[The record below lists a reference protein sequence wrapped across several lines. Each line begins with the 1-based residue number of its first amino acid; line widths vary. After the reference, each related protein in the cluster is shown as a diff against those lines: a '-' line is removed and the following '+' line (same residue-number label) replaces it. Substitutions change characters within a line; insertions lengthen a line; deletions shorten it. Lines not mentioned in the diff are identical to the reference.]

1 VEIDSKVQLRISV
14 KYLNHKKL
22 VLDKYL
28 ILKPTTMSKKS
39 IQATDLF
46 LAVLAILLISV
57 SFYQTWLGLD
67 QIFGSA
73 SFIIALVLSLL
84 LLFLVWMLRV
94 AKIEGRSTS
103 SLVGIYIFIAS
114 FCFIANF
121 NALYTRFMR
130 TDIYTTELRDINE
143 RFNALESDIQSKLS
157 YKYNRETAQDIE
169 IKKKQMM
176 EQIKDPGN
184 KGIGSRA
191 QSLIRDIER
200 LTGQKVDFLTPVAN
214 DYDDLAERMGRQIDN
229 MISDLSPEEKSLKT
243 DVNNAVLKWNKKI
256 QDLLLLPKKEK
267 DDLSQGLIDESLA
280 EYNKLGNRAHTVLGD
295 SKFKFVPEISKT
307 QDVGKIGFAF
317 DHAIKN
323 FGMYQFVV
331 LMGCILLDFVIVIIV
346 LLVTPN
352 NRSNS
357 DSSVFNGNKRS
368 GKVLIAKN

>member
-1 VEIDSKVQLRISV
+1 
-14 KYLNHKKL
+14 
-22 VLDKYL
+22 
-28 ILKPTTMSKKS
+28 MSKKS
-39 IQATDLF
+39 IHATDLF

-67 QIFGSA
+67 QIFGPA

-103 SLVGIYIFIAS
+103 SLVGIYAFIAS
-114 FCFIANF
+114 FCFMANF

-143 RFNALESDIQSKLS
+143 RFNNLESDVQSKLS
-157 YKYNRETAQDIE
+157 YKYNKETAQDIE

-176 EQIKDPGN
+176 AQIKDPGN
-184 KGIGSRA
+184 KGVGTRA
-191 QSLIRDIER
+191 QSLIRDIEK
-200 LTGQKVDFLTPVAN
+200 LTGQKVDFLTPVKN
-214 DYDDLAERMGRQIDN
+214 DYEDLAERMGLQIDN
-229 MISDLSPEEKSLKT
+229 MISDLSPEEKALKT
-243 DVNNAVLKWNKKI
+243 DINNAVLKWNKKI
-256 QDLLLLPKKEK
+256 QDLLLLSKKEK
-267 DDLSQGLIDESLA
+267 DDISQGLIDESLS

-295 SKFKFVPEISKT
+295 DKFKFIPEVSKT

-317 DHAIKN
+317 EHAVKN

-331 LMGCILLDFVIVIIV
+331 LMGCVLLDFVIVIIV
-346 LLVTPN
+346 LLVTP
-352 NRSNS
+352 SNGS
-357 DSSVFNGNKRS
+357 SSNSSVFTGNKRS

>member
-1 VEIDSKVQLRISV
+1 
-14 KYLNHKKL
+14 
-22 VLDKYL
+22 
-28 ILKPTTMSKKS
+28 MSKKS

-67 QIFGSA
+67 QIFGPA

-114 FCFIANF
+114 FCFMANF

-143 RFNALESDIQSKLS
+143 RFNNLESDVQSKLS
-157 YKYNRETAQDIE
+157 YKYNGATAQNIE

-184 KGIGSRA
+184 KGMGTRA
-191 QSLIRDIER
+191 QSLIRDIEQ
-200 LTGQKVDFLTPVAN
+200 LTGQKVDFLTPVRN

-229 MISDLSPEEKSLKT
+229 MISDLSPEEKALKT
-243 DVNNAVLKWNKKI
+243 DINNAVLKWNKKI
-256 QDLLLLPKKEK
+256 QDLLLLSKKEK
-267 DDLSQGLIDESLA
+267 DDISQGLIDESLT

-295 SKFKFVPEISKT
+295 DKFKFTPEVSKT

-352 NRSNS
+352 NGSSSN
-357 DSSVFNGNKRS
+357 SSVFNGNKRS